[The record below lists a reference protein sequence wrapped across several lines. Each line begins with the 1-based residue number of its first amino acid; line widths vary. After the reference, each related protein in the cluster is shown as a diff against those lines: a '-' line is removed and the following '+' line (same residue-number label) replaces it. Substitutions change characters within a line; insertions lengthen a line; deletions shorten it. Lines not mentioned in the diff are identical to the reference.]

1 MYIYRQNYVC
11 IYVCVCQKKKDNF
24 ILKMVVTR
32 WKKKGQISMN
42 SESFSSFIER
52 GSLKK
57 NFCMV

>member
-1 MYIYRQNYVC
+1 MIGVC
-11 IYVCVCQKKKDNF
+11 IYTDKIMCVYMCVFVKKKDNF

-52 GSLKK
+52 GS
-57 NFCMV
+57 

>member
-1 MYIYRQNYVC
+1 M
-11 IYVCVCQKKKDNF
+11 CVYMCVFVKKKKDNF